1 MLAVILFG
9 FSIQDVRIDRH
20 NTPHAGVWIFFRG
33 RVFAHLF
40 ARPEFGS
47 VQFHAGWPSAKD
59 GAVFHLI
66 NMAVGR
72 TSWFQ
77 IGR

>member
-1 MLAVILFG
+1 VIVAILLG

-20 NTPHAGVWIFFRG
+20 NTPHAGVWIFLRG

-40 ARPEFGS
+40 ARPELGS
-47 VQFHAGWPSAKD
+47 VQFNAGWSAKD
-59 GAVFHLI
+59 GAVFNLI

-72 TSWFQ
+72 TSWFEV
-77 IGR
+77 GR